1 MINSEEKYK
10 EYRKQKRFGIEKNIL
25 CYKHI
30 IMRKD
35 KKSSK
40 APFKIKILNLS
51 YSGLKIRTER
61 ELNIGDILIFNLAD
75 NSRVQQFMMEVV
87 WSKYDG
93 DFVAGL
99 KFINLTRDMIL
110 FLNNLIKNYV
120 EKEIRLNRYK

>member
-1 MINSEEKYK
+1 MNSEVKFK
-10 EYRKQKRFGIEKNIL
+10 EYRKQKRFDIEKNIL

-35 KKSSK
+35 KRSSK

-51 YSGLKIRTER
+51 YSGIKVRTER
-61 ELNIGDILIFNLAD
+61 ELNIGDILIFNLD
-75 NSRVQQFMMEVV
+75 NGSNVQQFMLEVV
-87 WSKYDG
+87 WAKYDG
-93 DFVAGL
+93 DFVSGL

-110 FLNNLIKNYV
+110 FLNSLIKNYV

>member
-1 MINSEEKYK
+1 MMNSEVKFK
-10 EYRKQKRFGIEKNIL
+10 EYRKQKRFDIEKNIL

-35 KKSSK
+35 KRSSK

-51 YSGLKIRTER
+51 YSGIKVR
-61 ELNIGDILIFNLAD
+61 
-75 NSRVQQFMMEVV
+75 FMLEVV
-87 WSKYDG
+87 WAKYDG
-93 DFVAGL
+93 DFISGL

-110 FLNNLIKNYV
+110 FLNSLIKNYV